1 MIVNKQYSIRLE
13 QADIQAAILAYI
25 ASQNPALPIL
35 VAPTYTISNWTV
47 TVSAGIPDAP
57 ADPTNQTSKVVAK

>member
-25 ASQNPALPIL
+25 ATQNPALPIL

-57 ADPTNQTSKVVAK
+57 PPTDQTNQASKS